1 MQQALNAEFAPDENS
16 PVATIHDGTFPYLQG
31 LSSTKKFPSPE
42 DEGQHFQNVFP
53 PFRYRQKLFK
63 EASCSPKDY
72 GKLAY
77 LADECSFDNPQQES
91 VTHLGNVLREEWSP
105 FWNTSATFLIQK
117 TPLLDVRFHEAV
129 KVAPTLHVIIVRHPM
144 TSNAWRSPW
153 MGLLWLDA
161 FTHTFDLLAKN
172 EIEWY
177 AVVTYEALIHYHDQV
192 VEELVEIVR
201 SGMKRCGSKMIVERE
216 GPSRRRLH
224 LHAFNTSN
232 AVMGSLSYLVPK
244 DMSISVWE
252 ACLKDKVCKSLLED
266 LTTDVL
272 PHLGF
277 VNTDWSDVGEISE
290 EPDEDIDQEV
300 DVVGEDL
307 DEASEDSSDDDVTP
321 EGHNG
326 EQFDLILSLDDN
338 LWDVTIPDSG
348 ENTEPSSPH
357 LSSNP
362 GLVTVSNEF
371 SHVLFTSE
379 SDAIRKSASDK
390 VRSNPASALVTRM
403 KNMLA
408 TYRKKYPEA
417 KEISKTPKK
426 TQTQDTARTKSQA
439 PKANE
444 KKYWK
449 LNASTSKDVVSCRI
463 DIKDEATQSAYN
475 KPPNQIVINIHG
487 LVSIVFIVH
496 DLALSW
502 AYSNYFCSI
511 TREQDTFAKLFMIQ
525 SIHSIPNHHQCKTIH
540 CILTSTAARAQ
551 EKLEF
556 QKMKANIFRLFI
568 HPTHLD
574 RS

>member
-1 MQQALNAEFAPDENS
+1 
-16 PVATIHDGTFPYLQG
+16 
-31 LSSTKKFPSPE
+31 
-42 DEGQHFQNVFP
+42 
-53 PFRYRQKLFK
+53 
-63 EASCSPKDY
+63 
-72 GKLAY
+72 
-77 LADECSFDNPQQES
+77 
-91 VTHLGNVLREEWSP
+91 
-105 FWNTSATFLIQK
+105 
-117 TPLLDVRFHEAV
+117 
-129 KVAPTLHVIIVRHPM
+129 
-144 TSNAWRSPW
+144 

-300 DVVGEDL
+300 DVAGEDL

-390 VRSNPASALVTRM
+390 VRSNPALALVTRM